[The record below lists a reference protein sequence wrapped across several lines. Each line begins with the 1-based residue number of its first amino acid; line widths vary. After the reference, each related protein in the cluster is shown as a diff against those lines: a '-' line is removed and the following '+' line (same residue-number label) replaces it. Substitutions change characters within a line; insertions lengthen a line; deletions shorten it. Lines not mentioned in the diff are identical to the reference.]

1 METAEIDVDLFGHPL
16 TAVSMYHAPSGSP
29 SGGLVSVCQPSY
41 YRTIVI
47 DPPWPGPG
55 EVPAFDSELSAGKIA
70 SVLIPYSTMTGI
82 QVAALRVSE
91 IATMDAQL
99 WIWCCSRSVGDAF
112 LLCQAWGFKYRG
124 LFVWRK
130 VTGKGGLGMNMRNQ
144 CEFLL
149 WGARRGA
156 RISDGVECPW
166 QVHEWR
172 RPGGHSEKP
181 GEAYDMIRHL
191 SDEPRID
198 IFARQ
203 ARPGF
208 DRWGNQAPDEKANI
222 PLSVKTHS
230 GETHNNEGNRQ

>member
-1 METAEIDVDLFGHPL
+1 VK
-16 TAVSMYHAPSGSP
+16 YK
-29 SGGLVSVCQPSY
+29 
-41 YRTIVI
+41 TIVI

-55 EVPAFDSELSAGKIA
+55 NVPAFDSELSAGKIA

-99 WIWCCSRSVGDAF
+99 WLWCCSRSVGDAF

-130 VTGKGGLGMNMRNQ
+130 MTGKGGLGMNMRNQ

-149 WGARRGA
+149 WGARHGA
-156 RISDGVECPW
+156 RISHGADCPW

-172 RPGGHSEKP
+172 RPKRHSEKP
-181 GEAYDMIRHL
+181 AEAYELIRSL
-191 SDEPRID
+191 SDGPRID

-203 ARPGF
+203 HRPGF
-208 DRWGNQAPDEKANI
+208 TPWGNEVPQ
-222 PLSVKTHS
+222 S
-230 GETHNNEGNRQ
+230 GSMVGGPK